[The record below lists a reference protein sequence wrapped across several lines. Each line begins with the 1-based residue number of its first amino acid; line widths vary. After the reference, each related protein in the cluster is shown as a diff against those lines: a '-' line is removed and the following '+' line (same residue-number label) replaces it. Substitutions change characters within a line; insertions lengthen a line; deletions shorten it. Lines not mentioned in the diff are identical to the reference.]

1 MSTGTYLHFVCRGER
16 PVLPSEVA
24 GKWGAVLWN
33 TKWPATVWSRPS
45 KRQRLEAPW
54 VCLCSWLA
62 LQPNGSCRCGG
73 VSDRIRTGFFL
84 AQVGRQLARGRSDR
98 PKGVRSKGWGI
109 ISEIQMLVWTGS
121 RIKGGEMLPCTG
133 SEMTALLC
141 HRGVSPW
148 SPLPETSSKWEF
160 LHNVTATAFSLH
172 LNRTEPL
179 QSSLSTASSAVGL
192 FQPTA

>member
-1 MSTGTYLHFVCRGER
+1 MTSH
-16 PVLPSEVA
+16 
-24 GKWGAVLWN
+24 
-33 TKWPATVWSRPS
+33 
-45 KRQRLEAPW
+45 RLESPFKEAATRG
-54 VCLCSWLA
+54 A
-62 LQPNGSCRCGG
+62 LSLPLFLISSPTEWIVQMRRCQWQNQ
-73 VSDRIRTGFFL
+73 DRLFFL

-141 HRGVSPW
+141 HRGVSPL

-160 LHNVTATAFSLH
+160 LHNVTATGFSLH
-172 LNRTEPL
+172 LNWTEPL